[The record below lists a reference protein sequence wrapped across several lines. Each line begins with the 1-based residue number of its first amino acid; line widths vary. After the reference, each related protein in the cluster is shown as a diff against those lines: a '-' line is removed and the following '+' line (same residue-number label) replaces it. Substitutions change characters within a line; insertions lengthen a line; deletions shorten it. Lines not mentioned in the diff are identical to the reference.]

1 MIKTESRVRDLWRGK
16 GRANRAKRDYE
27 GQTGMDRELECKG

>member
-16 GRANRAKRDYE
+16 GRANRAKRDSE
-27 GQTGMDRELECKG
+27 GHTRMDRELDCKG